1 MAKDRDASHVVT
13 PEQGLYRIIWQNMPR
28 RNRKA
33 SLQSI
38 FYVLNLNGIRMA
50 VLILDSR

>member
-33 SLQSI
+33 SLQSV
-38 FYVLNLNGIRMA
+38 FYVLNGIRMA